1 MQAFSQVT
9 DALIHHGH
17 LGVPLVQQLL
27 ILGQLAALLQ
37 IVPVTSL
44 KNPQNFLLTFMISDT
59 QSRQEKVAL
68 NIFFSA
74 IFLLCFWLVL
84 IRQPHYIH
92 CRYQTSITSWHS
104 QCLLHCL
111 FAWASKTYCSHMLRW
126 FGGAAEVLVEQVS
139 FVFPTRLRHKH
150 LLHIFSISR
159 KDCLAKAKCLLRV

>member
-44 KNPQNFLLTFMISDT
+44 KKKVLLTFMIFDT
-59 QSRQEKVAL
+59 ESRQEKVPL

-74 IFLLCFWLVL
+74 TFLFN
-84 IRQPHYIH
+84 
-92 CRYQTSITSWHS
+92 
-104 QCLLHCL
+104 
-111 FAWASKTYCSHMLRW
+111 F
-126 FGGAAEVLVEQVS
+126 
-139 FVFPTRLRHKH
+139 
-150 LLHIFSISR
+150 
-159 KDCLAKAKCLLRV
+159 

>member
-44 KNPQNFLLTFMISDT
+44 KNPQNVLLTFMISDT
-59 QSRQEKVAL
+59 QSRQEKVPL

-74 IFLLCFWLVL
+74 TFLLCF
-84 IRQPHYIH
+84 
-92 CRYQTSITSWHS
+92 
-104 QCLLHCL
+104 
-111 FAWASKTYCSHMLRW
+111 
-126 FGGAAEVLVEQVS
+126 
-139 FVFPTRLRHKH
+139 
-150 LLHIFSISR
+150 
-159 KDCLAKAKCLLRV
+159 

>member
-44 KNPQNFLLTFMISDT
+44 KNPQNVLLTFMISDT

-74 IFLLCFWLVL
+74 TFLLCF
-84 IRQPHYIH
+84 
-92 CRYQTSITSWHS
+92 
-104 QCLLHCL
+104 
-111 FAWASKTYCSHMLRW
+111 
-126 FGGAAEVLVEQVS
+126 
-139 FVFPTRLRHKH
+139 
-150 LLHIFSISR
+150 
-159 KDCLAKAKCLLRV
+159 

>member
-44 KNPQNFLLTFMISDT
+44 KTPQKVLLTFMISDT
-59 QSRQEKVAL
+59 ESRQEKVPL

-74 IFLLCFWLVL
+74 TFLFN
-84 IRQPHYIH
+84 
-92 CRYQTSITSWHS
+92 
-104 QCLLHCL
+104 
-111 FAWASKTYCSHMLRW
+111 F
-126 FGGAAEVLVEQVS
+126 
-139 FVFPTRLRHKH
+139 
-150 LLHIFSISR
+150 
-159 KDCLAKAKCLLRV
+159 

>member
-44 KNPQNFLLTFMISDT
+44 KSPQNVLLTFMISDT
-59 QSRQEKVAL
+59 ESRQEKVPL

-74 IFLLCFWLVL
+74 TFLLCF
-84 IRQPHYIH
+84 
-92 CRYQTSITSWHS
+92 
-104 QCLLHCL
+104 
-111 FAWASKTYCSHMLRW
+111 
-126 FGGAAEVLVEQVS
+126 
-139 FVFPTRLRHKH
+139 
-150 LLHIFSISR
+150 
-159 KDCLAKAKCLLRV
+159 

>member
-44 KNPQNFLLTFMISDT
+44 KNPQNVLLTFMISDT

-74 IFLLCFWLVL
+74 IFLLCF
-84 IRQPHYIH
+84 
-92 CRYQTSITSWHS
+92 
-104 QCLLHCL
+104 
-111 FAWASKTYCSHMLRW
+111 
-126 FGGAAEVLVEQVS
+126 
-139 FVFPTRLRHKH
+139 
-150 LLHIFSISR
+150 
-159 KDCLAKAKCLLRV
+159 